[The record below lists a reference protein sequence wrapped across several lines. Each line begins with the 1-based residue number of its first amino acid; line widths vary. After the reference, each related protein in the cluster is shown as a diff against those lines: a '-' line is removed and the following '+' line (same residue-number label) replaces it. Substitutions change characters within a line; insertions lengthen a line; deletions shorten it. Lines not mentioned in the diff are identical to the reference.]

1 MKRKYCITAIIRDKR
16 RHIISRANNSYI
28 KTHPLQAKY
37 AKKVGKEKKVYLHA
51 EILAILRAGKR
62 ISKAFSIEIFRFDRK
77 GNTKLAKP
85 CPICMELIKTT
96 PIKEIIY
103 KEIIYTED
111 FKTKF

>member
-1 MKRKYCITAIIRDKR
+1 MKKKYCITAIIKD
-16 RHIISRANNSYI
+16 RHGHILSRASNSYI

-37 AKKVGKEKKVYLHA
+37 AKKVGREKKIYLHA
-51 EILAILRAGKR
+51 EVLAILRAGKK
-62 ISKAFSIEIFRFDRK
+62 IKKAFSIEIFRFDEK

-85 CPICMELIKTT
+85 CPICTELIKTT

-103 KEIIYTED
+103 TED